1 MALPQQAPQRT
12 GVGGALVIDV
22 SFTVAAN
29 GTVGAPKILCANGRD
44 ADYLRALMQL
54 VPAWRFAPLPTAAA
68 VRASYRIVV
77 WSARRA
83 DRIPLGYTTAI

>member
-1 MALPQQAPQRT
+1 
-12 GVGGALVIDV
+12 
-22 SFTVAAN
+22 
-29 GTVGAPKILCANGRD
+29 
-44 ADYLRALMQL
+44 